1 MSTDPGL
8 DPGPRTLPG
17 TTPPRRAET
26 SQPSALPVRR
36 PPTVRECGL
45 SAVSGATDAPRCR
58 DITPELMIE
67 LI

>member
-8 DPGPRTLPG
+8 DRVPRTLPG
-17 TTPPRRAET
+17 TTPPRRPET
-26 SQPSALPVRR
+26 SQPSALLVRR
-36 PPTVRECGL
+36 PPTVGERGL
-45 SAVSGATDAPRCR
+45 GAGQGATDVTRCR

>member
-8 DPGPRTLPG
+8 APVPRTAPV
-17 TTPPRRAET
+17 TPPPRRAET
-26 SQPSALPVRR
+26 PQPSALLVRR